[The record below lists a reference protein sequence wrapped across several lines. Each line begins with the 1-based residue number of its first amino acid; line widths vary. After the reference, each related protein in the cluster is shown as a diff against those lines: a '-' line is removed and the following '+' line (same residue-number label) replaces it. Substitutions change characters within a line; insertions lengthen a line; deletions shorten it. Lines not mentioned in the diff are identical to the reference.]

1 MGWWSPVSDILGLRF
16 CRLVAMCHR
25 YMWWCWIVD
34 VKCYGYV
41 LWQINLL
48 LLLLLLLLLQ
58 PGSLSSDFIDREF
71 RETASALSL
80 SHAVVRSGEHRNPG
94 FNKID
99 KLMRWVLP
107 SYVTERHAT
116 YRPPALALSYTC
128 LQTPCTTS
136 DRYSYCHRLSAARR
150 QDFVPEGA
158 GVRQRIWR
166 CTSVGPCHTVSPMNN
181 EQWTRH

>member
-1 MGWWSPVSDILGLRF
+1 
-16 CRLVAMCHR
+16 
-25 YMWWCWIVD
+25 MWWCWIVD

-41 LWQINLL
+41 LWQIN
-48 LLLLLLLLLQ
+48 LLLLLLLLQ

-116 YRPPALALSYTC
+116 YRQRLHYPIRVSTNALYDIRPIQLLPPFIRSAPPGFCSRRGRR
-128 LQTPCTTS
+128 TPA
-136 DRYSYCHRLSAARR
+136 DLEMHWRWPMPYSFTH
-150 QDFVPEGA
+150 
-158 GVRQRIWR
+158 
-166 CTSVGPCHTVSPMNN
+166 
-181 EQWTRH
+181 EQWTMNKTLEMLGRCEVELMPEMIYFAMILKQ